1 VELMGKKKGYN
12 SSHVCYQA
20 KEWSKKSQKKFL
32 NDFGKGFWNGMM
44 EGEKIRSHQKG
55 FLKLKCLSPL
65 KMLTSPLF
73 EETYGAFLF
82 FFFFFFFSLVFSSVS
97 WRLRGFDDIWGEN
110 HFFKNFFLNGFNIL
124 AVDAYSRVELCT
136 PICLNHNNG
145 DEGVVD
151 TLAVDAYCRVDV
163 CMPIFMGEASN

>member
-1 VELMGKKKGYN
+1 VELMGKKKDYN

-20 KEWSKKSQKKFL
+20 KEWSKKSQKKIL
-32 NDFGKGFWNGMM
+32 NDFGKGFQNGMM

-82 FFFFFFFSLVFSSVS
+82 FFSFSFSLLFLALSLEDLGVLMIFDEKITSSKTS
-97 WRLRGFDDIWGEN
+97 F
-110 HFFKNFFLNGFNIL
+110 
-124 AVDAYSRVELCT
+124 
-136 PICLNHNNG
+136 
-145 DEGVVD
+145 
-151 TLAVDAYCRVDV
+151 
-163 CMPIFMGEASN
+163 